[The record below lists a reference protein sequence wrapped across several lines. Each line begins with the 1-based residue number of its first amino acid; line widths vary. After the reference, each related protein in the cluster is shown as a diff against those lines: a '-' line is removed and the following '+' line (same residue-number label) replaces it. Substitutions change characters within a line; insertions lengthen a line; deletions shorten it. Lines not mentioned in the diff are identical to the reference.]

1 MKLFDQTNRAHPDVI
16 PRGSTSTECAAMTP
30 VTERPGVVSR
40 HVLIDAPTDGP
51 RSITNPRVSTAAL
64 LYGAGVKDRGV
75 VTSGRRID

>member
-40 HVLIDAPTDGP
+40 HASFPTSLPDQLGN
-51 RSITNPRVSTAAL
+51 T
-64 LYGAGVKDRGV
+64 
-75 VTSGRRID
+75 